1 MMAVG
6 TNGRRIT
13 RDDLEAAFSRVAGDG
28 EATARAAAPQALV
41 VAGAVALGV
50 ITLAYLAGRR
60 RGRRRSAV
68 LEVRRV

>member
-1 MMAVG
+1 MAVG

-13 RDDLEAAFSRVAGDG
+13 RDDLEAAFSEVIGEG
-28 EATARAAAPQALV
+28 EATAEAALPQVLV
-41 VAGAVALGV
+41 VAGAIALGV